1 MEGGKCLGGVVL
13 GRKERNWVRSG
24 WPGGCACRKAL
35 EKHESLI
42 CARKLGQ
49 SETTDSPANN
59 SQVFRVLQ
67 FSFTISV
74 LVCLHFEHETHIGH
88 KCFYCL
94 NSQTW
99 FKVYVIFK
107 SRNDIKNDDSICSQ
121 NAWRLLAKRQKGSC
135 GRKYAWKDACD
146 PGWNTTLCK
155 V

>member
-67 FSFTISV
+67 FLTIS
-74 LVCLHFEHETHIGH
+74 FSM
-88 KCFYCL
+88 
-94 NSQTW
+94 NS
-99 FKVYVIFK
+99 
-107 SRNDIKNDDSICSQ
+107 
-121 NAWRLLAKRQKGSC
+121 L
-135 GRKYAWKDACD
+135 
-146 PGWNTTLCK
+146 
-155 V
+155 

>member
-67 FSFTISV
+67 FLTISV
-74 LVCLHFEHETHIGH
+74 LVSLHFKHETHTSECVKTVGQKAKGILWE
-88 KCFYCL
+88 KICL
-94 NSQTW
+94 EGCQ
-99 FKVYVIFK
+99 
-107 SRNDIKNDDSICSQ
+107 
-121 NAWRLLAKRQKGSC
+121 
-135 GRKYAWKDACD
+135 
-146 PGWNTTLCK
+146 
-155 V
+155 

>member
-1 MEGGKCLGGVVL
+1 MRNTWEIEKLGAVCLGAC
-13 GRKERNWVRSG
+13 
-24 WPGGCACRKAL
+24 CACRKAL

-88 KCFYCL
+88 KCCYCL
-94 NSQTW
+94 NSQVL
-99 FKVYVIFK
+99 FKVLCNIQKHKWHLKWWFHLFSECVKTVGQKAKGILWEK
-107 SRNDIKNDDSICSQ
+107 ICLEGCL
-121 NAWRLLAKRQKGSC
+121 WPRLEYNL
-135 GRKYAWKDACD
+135 
-146 PGWNTTLCK
+146 